1 MLKLR
6 AEVKEVNNLAHGSV
20 PNSVR
25 MHKKVFLKEKHLL
38 SKTELAKYEVSYK
51 VLVSIEKVIMKLWSL
66 FF

>member
-6 AEVKEVNNLAHGSV
+6 TKVKEANNLAHGSV

-25 MHKKVFLKEKHLL
+25 MHKKVFLKEKHLI

-51 VLVSIEKVIMKLWSL
+51 DLVSIEKKIMKLWTL